1 MPWFALAGAAI
12 SAAPGLIGGSKG
24 SQGPR
29 NINFENVNADPWSV
43 EQYNNANTGLQNQ
56 QAFANQTAQQNGL
69 QNQSNVFQ
77 QQQGLANQLGQQA
90 AGQGPNPAQ
99 AQLAQNTGNNV
110 QQQSA
115 LMGSQRGVS
124 QNAGLLAR
132 QAAQQGAG
140 IQQQGVGQAATL
152 QAQQQIAAQQA
163 LMQQQA
169 SMQGVAGQQVGQQAN
184 ALNSAQTAAQNLYG
198 TQSQNVANWNS
209 GQVTAATGASNN
221 AAAYGM
227 QQLKG
232 DQAMA
237 GGGMNGMGAALS
249 LFGKGAAPA
258 AETSGIASGGNA
270 NATDWS
276 NWAQSKASGG
286 TISGYAQGGPV
297 SAFGQYCNMKSGGPV
312 QGQAQVAGNSAKNDT
327 VPAMLSPGE
336 VVIDR
341 ETLTS
346 NDKAGKAARFLQAY
360 LAKKNRK

>member
-1 MPWFALAGAAI
+1 MPWFALAGQAVGA
-12 SAAPGLIGGSKG
+12 IGGAAGLLGGAQS
-24 SQGPR
+24 GPR
-29 NINFENVNADPWSV
+29 NINFNNVSADPWAV
-43 EQYNNANTGLQNQ
+43 QQYQNAAAGVTGQ
-56 QAFANQTAQQNGL
+56 QQFANQTAEQGGL

-77 QQQGLANQLGQQA
+77 QQQGLAQQLGQQA
-90 AGQGPNPAQ
+90 QGQGPNPAQ
-99 AQLAQNTGNNV
+99 AQLAQNTGNNI

-124 QNAGLLAR
+124 QNAGMLAR

-169 SMQGVAGQQVGQQAN
+169 SMQGVAGQQVAQQGN
-184 ALNSAQTAAQNLYG
+184 ALNAFQTGAQNLFG
-198 TQSQNVANWNS
+198 TQSQNIANWNNT
-209 GQVTAATGASNN
+209 QTTAATGASANS
-221 AAAYGM
+221 AAYGI

-237 GGGMNGMGAALS
+237 GGLLNGAGGALGLLS
-249 LFGKGAAPA
+249 QPNKTLRPGSSIGNSMQ
-258 AETSGIASGGNA
+258 SGFDNMQTAFNGGEIHA
-270 NATDWS
+270 
-276 NWAQSKASGG
+276 
-286 TISGYAQGGPV
+286 YAQGGPV

-312 QGQAQVAGNSAKNDT
+312 QGHAQVAGNSAKNDT

-341 ETLTS
+341 ETLAS